1 MYKAIK
7 KGYVL
12 LLCWRAIYNC
22 HLVGFPVGGSR
33 SHYACVFSSMLRTEG
48 ARWITHL
55 GFGARRPHTI
65 SPHFP
70 DQPICSC
77 IHLPSSSHLLLP
89 DKASHRPLL
98 QPGRPSFFRVPS
110 NQGQG
115 QPRRFHATATWVGSV
130 LGHITH
136 GVRVGRGA
144 GGEERVVS
152 EFSGYPRTVRSV
164 TVTTTA
170 SGSDRDRRISI
181 SLTVFPAARCISH
194 RFES

>member
-1 MYKAIK
+1 M
-7 KGYVL
+7 
-12 LLCWRAIYNC
+12 
-22 HLVGFPVGGSR
+22 GGSR

-55 GFGARRPHTI
+55 GFGARRPPTI

-77 IHLPSSSHLLLP
+77 TCRLPLHLLS

-98 QPGRPSFFRVPS
+98 QPGRPRVPS
-110 NQGQG
+110 NQG
-115 QPRRFHATATWVGSV
+115 QPRRFHATATWVCSV

>member
-1 MYKAIK
+1 M
-7 KGYVL
+7 
-12 LLCWRAIYNC
+12 
-22 HLVGFPVGGSR
+22 GGSR
-33 SHYACVFSSMLRTEG
+33 WRYEHRGTCLFSTMLLTER
-48 ARWITHL
+48 ARWIRL
-55 GFGARRPHTI
+55 CCDAARPPTI
-65 SPHFP
+65 SSHIP

-77 IHLPSSSHLLLP
+77 TCRLPLHLLS

-98 QPGRPSFFRVPS
+98 QPGRPRVPS
-110 NQGQG
+110 NQG
-115 QPRRFHATATWVGSV
+115 QPRRFHATATWVCSV

-170 SGSDRDRRISI
+170 SGSDRDRRRISI